1 MTPIE
6 SPLREPIEFAET
18 DVLLRDDVRRLGAMV
33 GDMLA
38 EQVSRGFLDRVEAV
52 RRIAIARREQGEPVD
67 ALADRLEEVPLEEA
81 EALVRA
87 FAAYFG
93 TTNIAERV
101 HRIRRRRDYQRLA
114 ADPQPSGLH
123 AVLLDLRDAGVGLP
137 ELQDLLSRTCIE
149 PVFTAHPTEA
159 IRRALLLKEHMVV
172 DRLIADIDHT
182 RTPPERAADDARIRQ
197 ALTTTWQT
205 NEAPPQ
211 KPSVADEVEHI
222 GFYLSGVL
230 FRVLPVFYEDFSNA
244 VAAVYGERIVLPAVL
259 RFGTWVGG
267 DMDGN
272 PNVGAGTMRDALAA
286 QRTQVLACYQADLRA
301 LGDILTQSVSRA
313 DVDAAIE
320 ARTAANS
327 ALLPGDGV
335 RIRPRLA
342 DMPYRQ
348 LLWTMRARL
357 RATDAGSAGAYP
369 DAASFLGDLESID
382 ASLAANRGEHAG
394 RFALQRVLWRART
407 FGFHMAALDLR
418 QDSAV
423 HDEALGALEGGID
436 WMGLPLATR
445 IERLHALIAGDR
457 PRAPD
462 AAAALSTLE
471 VFAAVRELRATLG
484 EHAFGP
490 YIISMSRTA
499 ADALAVLALAR
510 IAGCVEA
517 DGDEDEDGDAVPLD
531 VAPLFETV
539 DDLQAA
545 PGVMQ
550 ALFADPVY
558 RRHLRARGDRQT
570 VMLGYSDSAKD
581 GGLMASRWALQR
593 AQVELLELAREAG
606 VRIVFFHGRG
616 GSVSRGGGKTERAII
631 AAPRGTVDGRM
642 RVTEQGEVIHR
653 KYAIRALALRNLEQM
668 TGAVLRASLRP
679 RPPEP
684 REAAWRAIAA
694 ELATV
699 SRDHYR
705 ALVHERD
712 DFPAYFRT
720 ATPIDVIEQLHIG
733 SRPSRRR
740 DGGIANLRAIPWV
753 FAWSQNRSGLTG
765 WYGVGTALRHG
776 IDMHGQQAM
785 AAMARDWPFFAA
797 MIDDVEMLMA
807 KSDLDIFE
815 RYSRLAGDLHEA
827 FFPAIAEEFARTRDA
842 ILALKDRDELLADD
856 YRLRLSI
863 RLRNPYV
870 DPISLLQVDLLRRWR
885 GGARADAAQ
894 LRALVATVNGIA
906 AGIQNT
912 G

>member
-1 MTPIE
+1 MTPTD
-6 SPLREPIEFAET
+6 SPLREQLEFADT
-18 DVLLRDDVRRLGAMV
+18 DALLRYDVRRLGSMV

-38 EQVSRGFLDRVEAV
+38 EQVSPRFLERVEEV
-52 RRIAIARREQGEPVD
+52 RRTAIARREQGEPVD
-67 ALADRLEEVPLEEA
+67 ALAERLAAVPLEKA

-101 HRIRRRRDYQRLA
+101 HRIRRRRDYQRLVEE
-114 ADPQPSGLH
+114 PQPGGLH
-123 AVLLDLRDAGVGLP
+123 AVLQDLRDAGVGLD
-137 ELQDLLSRTCIE
+137 EVRDLLARTCIE

-172 DRLIADIDHT
+172 DRLVADIDHT
-182 RTPPERAADDARIRQ
+182 HTPPERVADNARIRQ
-197 ALTTTWQT
+197 ALTTSWQT
-205 NEAPPQ
+205 NESPPQ

-222 GFYLSGVL
+222 GFYLAGVL
-230 FRVLPVFYEDFSNA
+230 YRVLPVFYEDFANA
-244 VAAVYGERIVLPAVL
+244 VEAVYGERIVLPPVL

-272 PNVGAGTMRDALAA
+272 PNVGAKTIRDALAT
-286 QRTQVLACYQADLRA
+286 QRTQALSRYQADLRA
-301 LGDILTQSVSRA
+301 LGDILTQSLSRA
-313 DVDAAIE
+313 AVDTSIETRAA
-320 ARTAANS
+320 AHR
-327 ALLPGDGV
+327 ALLPDGKV

-348 LLWTMRARL
+348 LLMVMRARL
-357 RATDAGSAGAYP
+357 RATDTGTEGSYP
-369 DAASFLGDLESID
+369 DAASFIDDLELID
-382 ASLAANRGEHAG
+382 ASLANNRGDHAG
-394 RFALQRVLWRART
+394 RFALKRVLWRART

-423 HDEALGALEGGID
+423 HDEALGALDGDID
-436 WMGLPLATR
+436 WPALSLEAR
-445 IERLHALIAGDR
+445 IDRLHALINGDL
-457 PRAPD
+457 PRAPE
-462 AAAALSTLE
+462 AATASSTLD
-471 VFAAVRELRATLG
+471 VFRAVRELRASLG

-510 IAGCVEA
+510 IAGCVEN
-517 DGDEDEDGDAVPLD
+517 GIEGDAVPLD

-545 PGVMQ
+545 PGVMRQ
-550 ALFADPVY
+550 LFADPVY
-558 RRHLRARGDRQT
+558 RSHLRARGDRQT

-581 GGLMASRWALQR
+581 GGLMASRWGLQR
-593 AQVELLELAREAG
+593 AQVDLLELAREAG
-606 VRIVFFHGRG
+606 VHIVFFHGRG

-653 KYAIRALALRNLEQM
+653 KYGIRALALRNLEQM

-684 REAAWRAIAA
+684 REESWRSIAA
-694 ELATV
+694 ELAQV

-705 ALVHERD
+705 ALVHDRE

-765 WYGVGTALRHG
+765 WYGVGTALRQG
-776 IDMHGQQAM
+776 IDTHGLDTM

-797 MIDDVEMLMA
+797 MIDDIEMLMA

-815 RYSRLAGDLHEA
+815 CYSRLSGDLHDA
-827 FFPAIAEEFARTRDA
+827 FFPAIATEFARARDA
-842 ILALKDRDELLADD
+842 ILALKQRDELLADD

-885 GGARADAAQ
+885 AGDREDQAL